1 MNLAAVASLPQQPLT
16 GTWFRAIQPHHWAT
30 ALFASSVPSRF
41 NPGSQPAGPPF
52 ELLYLAENPQVA
64 LFEVEALL
72 GSPTRP
78 GGLIAN
84 PASAET
90 MLNVAVILQN
100 VVDLTRLDAQ
110 NRLATSV
117 QELTG
122 DWRGYETRSPSTS
135 VTEPFGVAAPTQ
147 ELGAALFGLADLE
160 GFLAVSARLPYS
172 KNLVVF
178 PQKLR
183 PGSSLAFT
191 YPATGERYALP

>member
-1 MNLAAVASLPQQPLT
+1 MNLAVVAALPQQPLS
-16 GTWFRAIQPHHWAT
+16 GVWFRAIAPHHWKT
-30 ALFASSVPSRF
+30 ALFASNVPNRF
-41 NPGSQPAGPPF
+41 NPGPQRTDAPF
-52 ELLYLAENPQVA
+52 QLLYLAENPQVA

-78 GGLIAN
+78 GGLIPN

-90 MLNVAVILQN
+90 MLNVVVTLQN
-100 VVDLTRLDAQ
+100 VVDLTCVDAQ
-110 NRLATSV
+110 NRLGASV

-122 DWRGYETRSPSTS
+122 DWRGYETRGPSTS

-147 ELGAALFGLADLE
+147 ELGAALFALPSVE

-183 PGSSLAFT
+183 PNSSVVFS
-191 YPATGERYALP
+191 YPATGERYTIP